1 MQPIADEHNV
11 QLTSI
16 DDVAQQTIPAGIE
29 EIPGFHWKME
39 GLDILKG
46 KFEVIWEMNG
56 HYHPEHAIKVAVK
69 EKFGI
74 DSSQMKRTFAY
85 VPLPDFFNQRQLK
98 ANSLIWKHPLAQMEV
113 DHTQIANMIQ
123 TEARFVREDEIHKT
137 IYRTHTVIFQP
148 YPTRIYQSWKL
159 MFEQEFEDYISPLD
173 LLKPKEREIYDW
185 IKENYNHQEFSVNDI
200 SDGLNLD
207 QDNIRSKYLK
217 KLVDLQLLEKRE
229 LNRKNYYRLITLD

>member
-1 MQPIADEHNV
+1 
-11 QLTSI
+11 
-16 DDVAQQTIPAGIE
+16 
-29 EIPGFHWKME
+29 ME
-39 GLDILKG
+39 G

-56 HYHPEHAIKVAVK
+56 HCYPNEAIKQGVK
-69 EKFGI
+69 EKFDFDQEI
-74 DSSQMKRTFAY
+74 DEPTAPESKPFSDFFQSKEDEYTTKAY
-85 VPLPDFFNQRQLK
+85 VWN
-98 ANSLIWKHPLAQMEV
+98 HPLAKMEV
-113 DHTQIANMIQ
+113 EHSPQVDMEQ
-123 TEARFVREDEIHKT
+123 TEGRFLREDEIYKP
-137 IYRTHTVIFQP
+137 IYRTHNVQIKP
-148 YPTRIYQSWKL
+148 YPIRIYQSWKL
-159 MFEQEFEDYISPLD
+159 MFEQVFEGYISPLD